1 MTPKKFFCE
10 HESGLWGSS
19 TYALAALKVE
29 DEVTVLKPEI
39 FDAPFVSEPFRFSE
53 RAVGMVSYT
62 GTGS

>member
-1 MTPKKFFCE
+1 MTPKKFFFS
-10 HESGLWGSS
+10 HESELWGSS

-29 DEVTVLKPEI
+29 DEVLKPEI

-53 RAVGMVSYT
+53 RAVGMVSYR